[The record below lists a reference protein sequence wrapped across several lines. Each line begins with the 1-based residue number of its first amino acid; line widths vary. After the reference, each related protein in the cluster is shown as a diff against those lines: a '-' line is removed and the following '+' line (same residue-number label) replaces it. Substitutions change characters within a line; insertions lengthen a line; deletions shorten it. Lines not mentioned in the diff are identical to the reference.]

1 MRFKDVPLKTRLSG
15 FYGLLD
21 TSQGRGDVDFS
32 VSVGE
37 KPPLKFT
44 ASKVGEL
51 KGFEIVTREGATDVE
66 FRIEAER
73 PAWRHFCFNAQVL
86 GN

>member
-1 MRFKDVPLKTRLSG
+1 MSA
-15 FYGLLD
+15 
-21 TSQGRGDVDFS
+21 
-32 VSVGE
+32 GE

-66 FRIEAER
+66 SIEAER

-86 GN
+86 GISSISATGEVATSRAE